1 MMACSVPTT
10 TNGSSSSSNCTSSAP
25 FIKGLTVPI
34 ISLDAAAA
42 DEQDPG
48 TDDDRLTAAD
58 DVSDEVAESKR
69 VPRAGHDRK
78 KHASYR

>member
-1 MMACSVPTT
+1 M
-10 TNGSSSSSNCTSSAP
+10 
-25 FIKGLTVPI
+25 PI

-69 VPRAGHDRK
+69 VTRAGHDRK